1 MTFIKW
7 ILKIFILAFV
17 FLILL
22 YSAGECR
29 ECGSISVKIN
39 LTAFTDLAECTVIR
53 GNLMVA
59 LLERHSSVFEQFVF
73 PKLKYVFFINRF
85 FLLLYSV
92 RYFSYRGEQAW
103 KPHFEY
109 NGLLL
114 VQFLNLSFPKNLKT
128 NAVSRYKKCLRSV
141 HYN

>member
-85 FLLLYSV
+85 FFVAIQCAIFFLQRRTSMKATFRIQWV
-92 RYFSYRGEQAW
+92 VIGTIFKFKFS
-103 KPHFEY
+103 KKF
-109 NGLLL
+109 
-114 VQFLNLSFPKNLKT
+114 KNQCSQSLQKMFT
-128 NAVSRYKKCLRSV
+128 KCSL
-141 HYN
+141 